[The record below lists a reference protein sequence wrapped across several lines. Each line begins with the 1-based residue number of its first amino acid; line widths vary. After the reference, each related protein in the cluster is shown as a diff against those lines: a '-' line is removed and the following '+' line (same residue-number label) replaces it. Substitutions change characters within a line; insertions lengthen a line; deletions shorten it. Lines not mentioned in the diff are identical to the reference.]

1 MQPGEVVFQ
10 EKIKTF
16 NLVIRYPTMDDIASL
31 QEFINAASAEHT
43 YIRLQGET
51 FTFEEEAQYVDDVLS
66 KMKAKTMTKLLALQ
80 SDELVAVA
88 DITLQP
94 YSTKHLGT
102 FGIIVKKTAR
112 GMGIG
117 KKLMSVLISTAKIAL
132 PDLEIV
138 VLSVYEGN
146 AAARKLYESMGFME
160 YGRLPN
166 GRKTLTGYEAQIDMY
181 LPLDSM

>member
-10 EKIKTF
+10 GKIKTIDI
-16 NLVIRYPTMDDIASL
+16 VIRYPTMDDIASL

-43 YIRLQGET
+43 FIRLQGET
-51 FTFEEEAQYVDDVLS
+51 FSFEEEAQYVDDVLS
-66 KMKAKTMTKLLALQ
+66 KMKAKRMTKLLALQ
-80 SDELVAVA
+80 GEELLAVA

-102 FGIIVKKTAR
+102 FGIIVKQSAR

-117 KKLMSVLISTAKIAL
+117 KKLMSMLISTAKTAL
-132 PDLEIV
+132 PDLEII
-138 VLSVYEGN
+138 VLSVYERN
-146 AAARKLYESMGFME
+146 VAARKLYESMGFKE

-166 GRKTLTGYEAQIDMY
+166 GRKLQKGYDNEIQMY
-181 LPLDSM
+181 LPLK